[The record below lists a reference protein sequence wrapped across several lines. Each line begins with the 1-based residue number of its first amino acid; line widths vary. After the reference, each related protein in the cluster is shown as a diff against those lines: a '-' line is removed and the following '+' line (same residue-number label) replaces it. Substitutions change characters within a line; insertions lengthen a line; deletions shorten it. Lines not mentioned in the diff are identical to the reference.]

1 MLRRCVVVVLLAVS
15 PVVAAQQPGI
25 YVKPQ
30 FKLSEPKVLEVTTP
44 VAAARFDAS
53 LDHEG
58 KPVQISHGAAR
69 AGERVRLVLPG
80 AGHYKGELVITFRD
94 GNRSTNAV
102 EFDAVVAGAAL
113 NIGYTDESFDA
124 AAHRLDFT
132 LSRPAGRAELRV
144 VGDDGKELATAT
156 AEYKGERAGAPLS
169 ISWTPERAGTV
180 AVLELTASSSDG
192 ARGRIALVPWNINV
206 PHKEVVFE
214 TNKSEIRST
223 EEPKLDEAYQKI
235 ADEVTR
241 ARKVV
246 PNRPVQLFVAGYTD
260 TVGTSADNRKLSLER
275 ARAIGAWFRDR
286 GLPLPIAYAGFG
298 QEVLRVKT
306 PDETDNAANR
316 RADYIVGF
324 APPVVARGVH
334 ATWMKL
340 Q

>member
-1 MLRRCVVVVLLAVS
+1 MLRRCVVVAFLAVS
-15 PVVAAQQPGI
+15 SVAVAQQPALF
-25 YVKPQ
+25 VKPQ
-30 FKLSEPKVLEVTTP
+30 FKPNEPKVLEVTTP

-58 KPVQISHGAAR
+58 KPVQVAHGPAR

-80 AGHYKGELVITFRD
+80 PGHYKGQLVVTFRD
-94 GNRSTNAV
+94 GNRSTSAL
-102 EFDAVVAGAAL
+102 EFDVVVAGAAL
-113 NIGYTDESFDA
+113 NIGYTDESYDA

-132 LSRPAGRAELRV
+132 LSRAAARAELKV
-144 VGDDGKELATAT
+144 IGEDGNDLATVT
-156 AEYKGERAGAPLS
+156 ADYKGERAGTPLS
-169 ISWTPERAGTV
+169 ISWTPSRAGTV
-180 AVLELTASSSDG
+180 AVLALRARSTDG
-192 ARGRIALVPWNINV
+192 ARGGVDLVPWNISV
-206 PHKEVVFE
+206 PHREVVFE
-214 TNKSEIRST
+214 TNKSEIRSS
-223 EEPKLDEAYQKI
+223 EEPKLDEAYQRI

-246 PNRPVQLFVAGYTD
+246 PNRPVQLFVAGFTD
-260 TVGTSADNRKLSLER
+260 TVGSNADNRKLSLDR

-298 QEVLRVKT
+298 EEVLRVKT

-316 RADYIVGF
+316 RADYVVGF